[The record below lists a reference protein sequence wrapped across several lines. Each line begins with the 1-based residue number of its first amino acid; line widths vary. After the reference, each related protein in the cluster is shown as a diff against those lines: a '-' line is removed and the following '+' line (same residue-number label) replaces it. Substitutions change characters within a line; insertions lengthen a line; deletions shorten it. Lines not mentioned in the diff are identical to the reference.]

1 MTTRATK
8 TTPSFLRLF
17 LGGFALGAV
26 ALVSVQAV
34 QADEASLIPAAYA
47 ATR

>member
-1 MTTRATK
+1 MGTK
-8 TTPSFLRLF
+8 TKPSFTRLF

-26 ALVSVQAV
+26 ALVSVQAA
-34 QADEASLIPAAYA
+34 QADSPSLIPAASA